1 MPARSTSPL
10 SLGHDAR
17 SQSNSLPELHHENE
31 CAVTLQLDAVSD
43 IPGVSDAQSRNLLH
57 HFFSMMSEPPLISPS
72 SLSSRNGNGQK
83 GVLQLAILAAA
94 ASSLDLKLFTD
105 IDTRLRHTLADS
117 VMVTGQKSIE
127 LVQAFTLAVAFYAAN
142 EPLHKVRVL
151 SLAAQANSE
160 EQCIWTLSGAKIS
173 TEECYDVMYTALACL
188 WAVNSAMVL
197 FQRPLLPQ
205 YPPCTR
211 SYVRIL
217 GSSPIILYQQ
227 IAAWSELEM
236 TAVESNT
243 FSACNSSRF
252 TEDKVSKEDELMSS
266 LDNWK
271 KTYASCLESSKILLL
286 HYSTVR
292 TRLSEPN
299 LTHFWNDESLKP
311 PFDESVL
318 GGERSAK
325 LRQEAQHV
333 SSYVDIPLVQGALK
347 TALSMSTEDVRAQGI
362 IFFTDICYLFSVLVN
377 DYLFQTL
384 KSVCDSLAMRRT
396 ALCNLL
402 NRATALLDSAAAE
415 NSNRL
420 HCNSRTFRNVLIRLR
435 TKLDMTEVAIARQVR
450 DEAKNLEQIIES
462 VSREE
467 HRQSSTVLPPTNSTL
482 GSERVSE
489 QDAMTIDIP
498 FDGPISTILNA
509 TDNALAGG
517 TMPLL
522 NPEDFFVFNFEELF
536 QTRE

>member
-1 MPARSTSPL
+1 
-10 SLGHDAR
+10 
-17 SQSNSLPELHHENE
+17 
-31 CAVTLQLDAVSD
+31 
-43 IPGVSDAQSRNLLH
+43 
-57 HFFSMMSEPPLISPS
+57 MMSETPLISPS
-72 SLSSRNGNGQK
+72 SLSSGNVNGQK

-127 LVQAFTLAVAFYAAN
+127 LVQAFTLAVTFYAAN

-151 SLAAQANSE
+151 SLAAQANCMSSDLGLY
-160 EQCIWTLSGAKIS
+160 QISCQFHRAKIS
-173 TEECYDVMYTALACL
+173 TEECYDAMYTALACL

-217 GSSPIILYQQ
+217 GSSPIILHQQ

-236 TAVESNT
+236 TAVESII

-252 TEDKVSKEDELMSS
+252 TEDKASEEDELMSL

-271 KTYASCLESSKILLL
+271 KSSARCLESSKTLLL

-299 LTHFWNDESLKP
+299 LTHSWNDESLKP

-333 SSYVDIPLVQGALK
+333 SSHVDIPLIQGALK

-384 KSVCDSLAMRRT
+384 KSVCDSLAMRRA

-402 NRATALLDSAAAE
+402 NRATTLLDSAAAE
-415 NSNRL
+415 NSNWL

-462 VSREE
+462 VYREE
-467 HRQSSTVLPPTNSTL
+467 QRQSSTVLPPTNPTL

-517 TMPLL
+517 TMPLSY
-522 NPEDFFVFNFEELF
+522 PDDFYVFNFEELF